1 MTEAFFS
8 INDLLR
14 RKLQT
19 SLVIIGVALCAGST
33 LFLLL
38 LSDKI
43 GFGILSVAESRLT
56 TGFIAIFSRF
66 IIFVGFLVFLV
77 GAVIIS
83 FLVHA
88 MMAQRT
94 RDIGLMK
101 AAGCPNDLVFG
112 YFMNELIIVTIV
124 GCLLGV
130 AIGLIAD
137 YVTSSVFT
145 IIGFQVASGRVNPWI
160 VLITFAA
167 FVGLSLVVGI
177 KPVLAATRVRPATA
191 LSPSFSFGLSRESD
205 FKGVSR
211 AGLTVKMAVRSL
223 FRRKSTN
230 SGIILCLTVVFILVT
245 VSVAGGIIAN
255 ETTRS
260 WVERAVGKNV
270 ILIAH
275 QEMTDQYE
283 LLLSKFYTEG
293 IGTQFNYSD
302 KRYLVSEDMLSQLG
316 LIHGLAID
324 PRLILETQV
333 KENQGIV
340 LGQNTGETTYVGDNR
355 RGTSLIAGVEPDKVL
370 GQWFVDGNFLNKE
383 ESASDAVIGDT
394 LGLKLFSQPL
404 AQNVTLFNRGFRI
417 VGVCLDP
424 INNGNVT
431 YVPFT
436 VLQSATGISGPNIIM
451 VRIDATTNRKEV
463 LDNINTTVR
472 TIDSKFEVSELDEI
486 LNEQIGFL
494 GYIWSTIMLLPMLS
508 LSAAALCLMGYVVL
522 TINEQRQEFGIL
534 RAVGAKPRTVVG
546 IVMTQNLLVLL
557 SSWAAGIALGMIAT
571 LMILIPEPLVTGST
585 IAEIAVWLLL
595 ALAAIFASSLYPAL
609 RFARKPILEIMTH
622 H

>member
-56 TGFIAIFSRF
+56 TSFTAIFSRF

-130 AIGLIAD
+130 AIGLMAD
-137 YVTSSVFT
+137 YVTNSVFT

-167 FVGLSLVVGI
+167 FVGLSLTVGL

-230 SGIILCLTVVFILVT
+230 SRIILCLTVVFILVT

-260 WVERAVGKNV
+260 SVERAVGKNV

-302 KRYLVSEDMLSQLG
+302 TRYLVPEDMLSQLG

-355 RGTSLIAGVEPDKVL
+355 RGTSLIVGVEPGKVL

-431 YVPFT
+431 YVPLT

-494 GYIWSTIMLLPMLS
+494 GHIWSTIMLLPMLS
-508 LSAAALCLMGYVVL
+508 LCAAALCLMGYVVL

-534 RAVGAKPRTVVG
+534 RAVGAKPRAIVG

-571 LMILIPEPLVTGST
+571 LMILIPEPLVTSST

-622 H
+622 N

>member
-56 TGFIAIFSRF
+56 TGFTAIFSRF

-130 AIGLIAD
+130 AIGVTAD
-137 YVTSSVFT
+137 YLTSSVFN
-145 IIGFQVASGRVNPWI
+145 IIGFQVASWRVNPWI
-160 VLITFAA
+160 ALITFAA
-167 FVGLSLVVGI
+167 FVGLSLTVGM
-177 KPVLAATRVRPATA
+177 KPVLAATRVRPVTA

-205 FKGVSR
+205 FKGVSKG
-211 AGLTVKMAVRSL
+211 GLTVKMAVRNL

-230 SGIILCLTVVFILVT
+230 SRIILCLTVVFILVT

-255 ETTRS
+255 ATTRS
-260 WVERAVGKNV
+260 WVERAVGENV

-275 QEMTDQYE
+275 HEVTDQYE

-293 IGTQFNYSD
+293 ISTQFNYSD
-302 KRYLVSEDMLSQLG
+302 ERYLIPENMSSQLG
-316 LIHGLAID
+316 LIPGLTID

-333 KENQGIV
+333 KEDRGIV

-355 RGTSLIAGVEPDKVL
+355 RGMSLIAGVEPDKVL
-370 GQWFVDGNFLNKE
+370 GQWFVDGDFLNGN
-383 ESASDAVIGDT
+383 STSDVVLGDT

-404 AQNVTLFNRGFRI
+404 AQNATLFEREFRI

-431 YVPFT
+431 YVPLR
-436 VLQSATGISGPNIIM
+436 VLQSATGISCPNIVM

-463 LDNINTTVR
+463 LNQINITVR
-472 TIDSKFEVSELDEI
+472 TMDSEFEVSELDEI
-486 LNEQIGFL
+486 LNKQISFL

-508 LSAAALCLMGYVVL
+508 LPAAALCLIGYVVL
-522 TINEQRQEFGIL
+522 TISEQRQEFGIL

-546 IVMTQNLLVLL
+546 IVMTQNLLILL
-557 SSWAAGIALGMIAT
+557 SSWAAGIALGIMAT

-595 ALAAIFASSLYPAL
+595 ALAAIFASGLYPAL

-622 H
+622 N